1 VKANKIRLLFICHGN
16 ICRSPMAEY
25 IFKHLCRER
34 GVAEM
39 FEVASAAVSTE
50 ETGNDIYPPAK
61 RKLREKGIPFEHH
74 AAHQITRAEYDYY
87 DYILCADQA
96 NIRRLQWIIGDT
108 GQDPRKYHAVE
119 CQDKVSLMMQWID
132 GQLINGEIVNA
143 RMVNISDPWYTGDFE
158 QAYQDIYVSCK
169 AILELLI
176 RSDN

>member
-1 VKANKIRLLFICHGN
+1 
-16 ICRSPMAEY
+16 
-25 IFKHLCRER
+25 
-34 GVAEM
+34 M

-61 RKLREKGIPFEHH
+61 RNLREKGIPFEHH

-96 NIRRLQWIIGDT
+96 NIRRLQWIVGDT
-108 GQDPRKYHAVE
+108 AKA
-119 CQDKVSLMMQWID
+119 SLMMQWID
-132 GQLINGEIVNA
+132 GQLVNDKIVNA
-143 RMVNISDPWYTGDFE
+143 KMVNISDPWYTGDFE

>member
-1 VKANKIRLLFICHGN
+1 
-16 ICRSPMAEY
+16 
-25 IFKHLCRER
+25 
-34 GVAEM
+34 M

-87 DYILCADQA
+87 DYILCADKA

-108 GQDPRKYHAVE
+108 GLDPRKYHAVE